1 MAHKSFTLAIRIL
14 HELTLF
20 SSPHP
25 LRELART
32 LHVSASYLEQTIRP
46 LRRAGIVLGTKGPRG
61 GYVLSRNLAT
71 VTVEDILTL
80 YHPRANLIERR
91 CLNLSLPLATLVA
104 SL

>member
-80 YHPRANLIERR
+80 HIMLVFLRLSIHAGYSKIESV
-91 CLNLSLPLATLVA
+91 CY
-104 SL
+104 